1 MLNQLVIV
9 GRLASDPVSMTIN
22 GKKTGTITLAS
33 QRSYKNVDGVYETD
47 FLEFMLYDGIIEN
60 VQNYCKKG
68 DIVGVKGRV
77 ESVINSDNERIMRL
91 VAEKVTFLSSRA
103 KKEGEE

>member
-1 MLNQLVIV
+1 MLNQLVVV
-9 GRLASDPVSMTIN
+9 GRLTSDPVSMTIN
-22 GKKTGTITLAS
+22 GRKTGTITLAS

-47 FLEFMLYDGIIEN
+47 FLEFMLWNGIIET

-68 DIVGVKGRV
+68 DVVGVKGRV

-91 VAEKVTFLSSRA
+91 VAEKVTFLSSTA
-103 KKEGEE
+103 KKEGE

>member
-9 GRLASDPVSMTIN
+9 GRLASNPVSTTIN
-22 GKKTGTITLAS
+22 GRKTGTITLAS
-33 QRSYKNVDGVYETD
+33 KRSYKNVDGVYETD

-77 ESVINSDNERIMRL
+77 ESVINSDNERTMRL